1 MFLESVKAA
10 LTADNAWDGG
20 WYRPKLTRSVRAMA
34 RVYAG
39 WQPSQAFQMEEVYL
53 DTGYSSLEDYLVSGW
68 EGRFLE
74 IDAND
79 LLVMLSTWQNG
90 DISHNPYGREIVTH
104 LRCLALAGVGRALYG
119 VLQPVP
125 SDGGVEVRLGPLPA
139 HYRIGEPALE
149 LGYVER
155 LLLARTGRAA
165 GFQRPGQE
173 ANALGGELLERGL
186 HRLQVLFS
194 AHGESQREQR
204 PEQHFKAPA
213 PRYTLIHG

>member
-1 MFLESVKAA
+1 MFLEGVKAA
-10 LTADNAWDGG
+10 LTADNTWDGG

-90 DISHNPYGREIVTH
+90 DISHNPYGLEIVTYGIWRWPASDA
-104 LRCLALAGVGRALYG
+104 RCMASCSLCRMTAESKSG
-119 VLQPVP
+119 
-125 SDGGVEVRLGPLPA
+125 S
-139 HYRIGEPALE
+139 
-149 LGYVER
+149 
-155 LLLARTGRAA
+155 ARSPRSIASA
-165 GFQRPGQE
+165 NRP
-173 ANALGGELLERGL
+173 
-186 HRLQVLFS
+186 
-194 AHGESQREQR
+194 
-204 PEQHFKAPA
+204 
-213 PRYTLIHG
+213 